1 MGFYYGSSEPPHDE
15 DKTGGF
21 KEALYIT
28 WAVFR
33 ALALPL
39 GVIFGGMLGLVLLFW
54 LFTLSGWAGLGGILA
69 IVLAI
74 AAFGFW
80 EYRHP
85 PEIE

>member
-1 MGFYYGSSEPPHDE
+1 MGFYYGSSEPPPE
-15 DKTGGF
+15 QDKPGGF
-21 KEALYIT
+21 KEAMYIT

-39 GVIFGGMLGLVLLFW
+39 AVIFGGMLGLVLLFW

-69 IVLAI
+69 IVLALVG
-74 AAFGFW
+74 FGFW
-80 EYRHP
+80 EYKHP

>member
-1 MGFYYGSSEPPHDE
+1 MGFYYGSSEPPQDN
-15 DKTGGF
+15 KPGGF
-21 KEALYIT
+21 KEAMLIT
-28 WAVFR
+28 LAVFR

-39 GVIFGGMLGLVLLFW
+39 GVIFGGLFGLILLFW
-54 LFTLSGWAGLGGILA
+54 LFTVSMWAGLAAILA
-69 IVLAI
+69 IALAL

>member
-1 MGFYYGSSEPPHDE
+1 MGFYHGSSEPPQE
-15 DKTGGF
+15 DKSGGF
-21 KEALYIT
+21 KEAMLIT
-28 WAVFR
+28 FAVFR

-39 GVIFGGMLGLVLLFW
+39 AVIFGGILGLLVLFW
-54 LFTLSGWAGLGGILA
+54 LFTLSAWAGLAAILA
-69 IVLAI
+69 IVLGL

>member
-1 MGFYYGSSEPPHDE
+1 MGFYYGSSEPPPDG
-15 DKTGGF
+15 DKPGGF
-21 KEALYIT
+21 KDAMLIT
-28 WAVFR
+28 VAVFR

-39 GVIFGGMLGLVLLFW
+39 GVIFGGMIGLVFLFW
-54 LFTLSGWAGLGGILA
+54 LFTLSAWAGLAALLA
-69 IVLAI
+69 IVLAL

>member
-1 MGFYYGSSEPPHDE
+1 MGFYHGSSEPPQE
-15 DKTGGF
+15 DKAGGF
-21 KEALYIT
+21 KEAMLIT
-28 WAVFR
+28 FAVFR

-39 GVIFGGMLGLVLLFW
+39 AVIFGGILGLLVLFW
-54 LFTLSGWAGLGGILA
+54 LFTLSAWAGLAAILA
-69 IVLAI
+69 IVLGL